1 MSTTQY
7 SKYAIKNK
15 IYQISQQTD
24 KKNQRTHIVF
34 KNSSEDK

>member
-7 SKYAIKNK
+7 TKYAIKNK

-24 KKNQRTHIVF
+24 KKSAHTHRL
-34 KNSSEDK
+34 